1 MNYNQSTRDR
11 IADMILGL
19 HVSTT
24 NSGLVAANFATGG
37 VDTSLFNIYGRIA
50 VKQVFIEL
58 TAAADANA
66 TQVQFFV
73 TYTTPVIAQN
83 VMCAKCASI
92 ANLGAFGRIVLVGG
106 AVATAAVITDS
117 AGLSDVETAGKIHIL
132 GGITA
137 AGANTVGVIGM
148 KSSDASQ
155 AATITATAHLFYV
168 PMSTGAYAEAAV

>member
-1 MNYNQSTRDR
+1 VNYNQSTRDR
-11 IADMILGL
+11 IADMIMGL
-19 HVSTT
+19 HVQTT
-24 NSGLVAANFATGG
+24 NSVLVAANFATGG
-37 VDTSLFNIYGRIA
+37 VDTDLFNIHGRIG
-50 VKQVFIEL
+50 VKQLFIEL

-66 TQVQFFV
+66 TQVLFHV
-73 TYTTPVIAQN
+73 TFTTPSIAQN
-83 VMCAKCASI
+83 AMCGKCASI

-148 KSSDASQ
+148 QSSDASQ